1 MRQWCGLR
9 VSTHGG
15 YLSHNLENICI
26 CCLPLSLSVCIF
38 NEHVGLLFVYNINSM
53 EFQPHVFAGPLSP
66 GANSKDYSA
75 LRLLGNRNL
84 SWESPHIST
93 RQHQTPYKGI
103 GTLSAIFATQEVLKK
118 ILMAFCTSCLFS
130 LFSVAS

>member
-15 YLSHNLENICI
+15 YLSHNLENICV

-66 GANSKDYSA
+66 EANSKDYSA
-75 LRLLGNRNL
+75 LRLLGNCNL
-84 SWESPHIST
+84 SGEGPHIST

-118 ILMAFCTSCLFS
+118 STNGVLYQLSF
-130 LFSVAS
+130 